1 MKVPPVI
8 LAGAA
13 LGALVVLYLRSADS
27 IGQAV
32 GQAAVGAV
40 GVAGDATAEVI
51 MSAGEAIGIPRT
63 DADKCAAA
71 KARGDWWEASFAC
84 PVGDL
89 FSGWGVG
96 SSSGPSDESLYASW
110 GA

>member
-13 LGALVVLYLRSADS
+13 LGALVVLYLRSADT

-32 GQAAVGAV
+32 GQAAVAGA
-40 GVAGDATAEVI
+40 GVAGDAAAEVVI
-51 MSAGEAIGIPRT
+51 SAGEAIGIPRT
-63 DADKCAAA
+63 DAQKCAEA
-71 KARGDWWEASFAC
+71 KARGDWWEASFVCSA
-84 PVGDL
+84 GDL

-96 SSSGPSDESLYASW
+96 AVAGPSEESLYASYY
-110 GA
+110 